1 MIEKLY
7 LIARIADTR
16 VAFRT
21 SAIDS
26 VVVAGEIVPVLGA
39 PPHIIGL
46 FALRSRVLTLI
57 DPKVVIG
64 VAPGTVAPHQRVIV
78 IDVGGHGYALMADA
92 IEDVCFVESDEKP
105 LRGRLDDGWER
116 IADAMI
122 EHDGATLVVV
132 EPERLVSVPML
143 RAA

>member
-16 VAFRT
+16 VAFRS

-26 VVVAGEIVPVLGA
+26 VVVVGDVVPVFGA
-39 PPHIIGL
+39 PPHIAGL

-57 DPKVVIG
+57 DPKIVIG
-64 VAPGTVAPHQRVIV
+64 AATVPIAPRQRVIV

-92 IEDVCFVESDEKP
+92 IEDVCFVEGDEHP
-105 LRGRLDDGWER
+105 LRGRLTDGWGR